1 MAGQDFD
8 VPDAQADGSGDI
20 PVIQANPTS
29 APGRLTLNLG
39 IVDVPYANPKKPKKK
54 GKKGKGKKTNRAK
67 EEGSTVTKT
76 TAEVAEILE
85 AKYGVMDTFAF
96 ARLPDIA
103 AKLEDSIAGQ
113 LETMMMGGHAS
124 GNPFASAESAI
135 ETMFRDFLFKQQI
148 ESFGI
153 AGVPTAAALRG
164 VNHRLKHPYAKGN
177 PRRPSFIDTG
187 LYMAH
192 FKAWFS

>member
-1 MAGQDFD
+1 MSD
-8 VPDAQADGSGDI
+8 VLESQADGSGDI
-20 PVIQANPTS
+20 PIIQANPTS

-54 GKKGKGKKTNRAK
+54 GKKGKGKKAQKPPK
-67 EEGSTVTKT
+67 EEGSSVTKT

-135 ETMFRDFLFKQQI
+135 ETMFKDFLFKQQV
-148 ESFGI
+148 ENFGI
-153 AGVPTAAALRG
+153 EGVPTKAAKAG
-164 VNHRLKHPYAKGN
+164 INHRLAHPYAKAN

-187 LYMAH
+187 MYMAH